1 MKNVEIK
8 VNIVNEMRKIRS
20 TVYGD
25 RLAWVD
31 ELIQNTQRAKATE
44 VHIQVEWDKVIVQD
58 NGGGCDNPQ
67 VLFEKSE
74 SGWDESINS
83 QNPFGEGFFSTIMVA
98 DKITVRSVG
107 FESIF
112 DVEKMFRENTIDC
125 IEVKGSSRRSGFIVI
140 LENLNDEYREW
151 SVQQRV
157 KETAQYIKG
166 TKFYLNGEL
175 IEHKDFTDTDGS
187 KFSMQIDNEVAT
199 GWIRPFRWGGE
210 YDGYGGDEYKLF
222 AQERLVK
229 EMSLSGVDGVVLA
242 KENKIDLRSPD
253 RKDVIYNEK
262 RTKFDEVMKAE
273 VKKVYLDVVQNGS
286 DKDLDKYAELVDRY
300 VPVEEYEKYLRFI
313 YTTDMEDF
321 KKILEIIKEKEKEE
335 ETVNFDEIAE
345 MVEMEKQE
353 MVEELEVRNEE
364 RETIDYEESQS
375 NNNETEV
382 VVRTGGEIRNNKA
395 TFYVRKKDIEIYQD
409 KLALAEYHK
418 TPVIIIRNKLEE
430 RVVEKKQGFYHI
442 DELKEKVELSAQLKK
457 VGAVDEVEERAMW
470 LFEVLSKGLGFANN
484 IFRIGDMTVY
494 KETKVAEDTVTK
506 EEEPAL
512 AIARGQEIYID
523 RSCLRKEKLTVS
535 KSNRITNADRSFIV
549 NNMETI
555 AHELAHIMHGT
566 EDNTKEHAEAQV
578 VITNKILQG
587 LF

>member
-430 RVVEKKQGFYHI
+430 RVVENKQGFYHI

-578 VITNKILQG
+578 AITNKILQG